1 MLQAGGIDKLVEQK
15 ADAYRSN
22 PQALQKRYSQ
32 NQELMD
38 LLAMQK
44 LKTEKE
50 AAARDMQLK
59 AEQTPSTI
67 AEQYEQQLVGM
78 NKNEMAQQTAGIM
91 GERQKKAQQKQQ
103 AIGIPPQQAQQRPPM
118 PQAASQ
124 GIASQPRPNM
134 QGMAKGG
141 IIGYEKGGGVENS
154 RLLQALKALGMTY
167 KEYKA
172 LGSREKGAMEKY
184 IQEEY
189 VKQRKE
195 APSFTEQMGEIPIV
209 KAYKE
214 RVAGSRKKEAEEAQA
229 AEEEVADRLGIKPQV
244 APSGVAA
251 SGATAS
257 GAAAS
262 GYSSDIMEKFAKP
275 KPPAS
280 GDVPDGYSSG
290 IMEKF
295 AKPKTPTVQAPDGQA
310 PDGQAPTGQAPNT
323 GSLGGLSTAQQLQD
337 VLNTPKADLT
347 GLKKTGLSDQLGSS
361 FMDKIEGRIDVDPQ
375 AKSDAARAKAASDD
389 PEKGGFGVKKYQEGL
404 GEYLKQKK
412 ALDAKA
418 LDPEAAA
425 KRKRD
430 AYLLGVRKGGGLGG
444 AEAMANFDRN
454 LAKSA
459 QVSNEQQRD
468 LYVKNETEKNKVVKD
483 INAEAAKTF
492 EVYTNDVAAAMN
504 TLANVTKADLELY
517 QKDAE
522 MLIQANQ
529 FGIKTK
535 VDAIRVN
542 NESKLQELVQRQA
555 DFQDIS
561 RAIEGLVNSNTELRE
576 QYEKALQP
584 EMLRLNNIM
593 LSKTATKG
601 ERLLAEKQLKDIEGT
616 FQAIVDKTKTDE
628 LIAIYKDLMLDLKAN
643 GGYSSQITT
652 KFMQK
657 INNLSSTSNTSQ
669 SGSATNSTQANAQKA
684 QGYLQQAGQ
693 SGP

>member
-50 AAARDMQLK
+50 TAARDMQLK

-103 AIGIPPQQAQQRPPM
+103 AMGIPPQQAQQRPPM

-141 IIGYEKGGGVENS
+141 IIGFDKGGSVTQEKIDEYRRKGEQSGQQIQMS
-154 RLLQALKALGMTY
+154 RLTDEDIRRILTSTQRRSNVTTSRGGLQSKTLSNDSKLADSTSPAAATKAT
-167 KEYKA
+167 
-172 LGSREKGAMEKY
+172 
-184 IQEEY
+184 
-189 VKQRKE
+189 
-195 APSFTEQMGEIPIV
+195 APS
-209 KAYKE
+209 
-214 RVAGSRKKEAEEAQA
+214 S
-229 AEEEVADRLGIKPQV
+229 
-244 APSGVAA
+244 
-251 SGATAS
+251 ATAS
-257 GAAAS
+257 GDVAD

-280 GDVPDGYSSG
+280 GDVPGGYSSG

-295 AKPKTPTVQAPDGQA
+295 AKPKTPTVQAPDGQV
-310 PDGQAPTGQAPNT
+310 PTGQAPDGQAPNT

-337 VLNTPKADLT
+337 VLNTPKTDLT
-347 GLKKTGLSDQLGSS
+347 GLKKTGLSDQLGDS
-361 FMDKIEGRIDVDPQ
+361 FMDKIKGRINVDPQ
-375 AKSDAARAKAASDD
+375 VKSDEARAKAAAND

-504 TLANVTKADLELY
+504 TLSNVTKADLELY

-535 VDAIRVN
+535 VDVIRVN

-561 RAIEGLVNSNTELRE
+561 RAIEGLVTSNTELRE

-584 EMLRLNNIM
+584 EMQRLNNIM
-593 LSKTATKG
+593 LSKTATKE
-601 ERLLAEKQLKDIEGT
+601 ERLLADKQLKDIEGT
-616 FQAIVDKTKTDE
+616 FQAIVDKTMTDE
-628 LIAIYKDLMLDLKAN
+628 MIAIYKDLMLDLKAN
-643 GGYSSQITT
+643 GGYSNQITT
-652 KFMQK
+652 KFMQQ
-657 INNLSSTSNTSQ
+657 INNLSGTSNTSQ
-669 SGSATNSTQANAQKA
+669 SGSATGSTQANAQKA

>member
-50 AAARDMQLK
+50 TAARDMQLK

-103 AIGIPPQQAQQRPPM
+103 AMGIPPQQAQQRPPM

-141 IIGYEKGGGVENS
+141 IIGFDKGGSVTQEKIDEYRRKGEQSGQQIQMS
-154 RLLQALKALGMTY
+154 RLTDEDIRRILTSTQRRSNVTTSRGGLQSKTLSNDSKLADSTSPAAATKAT
-167 KEYKA
+167 
-172 LGSREKGAMEKY
+172 
-184 IQEEY
+184 
-189 VKQRKE
+189 
-195 APSFTEQMGEIPIV
+195 APS
-209 KAYKE
+209 
-214 RVAGSRKKEAEEAQA
+214 S
-229 AEEEVADRLGIKPQV
+229 
-244 APSGVAA
+244 
-251 SGATAS
+251 ATAS
-257 GAAAS
+257 GDVAD

-280 GDVPDGYSSG
+280 GDVPGGYSSG

-295 AKPKTPTVQAPDGQA
+295 AKPKTPTVQAPDGQV
-310 PDGQAPTGQAPNT
+310 PTGQAPDGQAPNT

-337 VLNTPKADLT
+337 VLNTPKTDLT
-347 GLKKTGLSDQLGSS
+347 GLKKTGLSDQLGDS
-361 FMDKIEGRIDVDPQ
+361 FMDKIKGRINVDPQ
-375 AKSDAARAKAASDD
+375 VKSDEARAKAAAND

-504 TLANVTKADLELY
+504 TLSNVTKADLELY

-535 VDAIRVN
+535 VDVIRVN

-561 RAIEGLVNSNTELRE
+561 RAIEGLVTSNTELRE

-584 EMLRLNNIM
+584 EMQRLNNIM
-593 LSKTATKG
+593 LSKTATKE
-601 ERLLAEKQLKDIEGT
+601 ERLLADKQLKDIEGT
-616 FQAIVDKTKTDE
+616 FQAIVDKTMTDE
-628 LIAIYKDLMLDLKAN
+628 MIAIYKDLILDLKAN
-643 GGYSSQITT
+643 GGYSNQITT
-652 KFMQK
+652 KFMQQ
-657 INNLSSTSNTSQ
+657 INNLSGTSNTSQ
-669 SGSATNSTQANAQKA
+669 SGSATGSTQANAQKA